1 MPLCKKQI
9 CYYCSGNVKDSIY
22 TNSCCCLRRKI
33 KYIFYHDLFTY
44 INPTEGE
51 KEIFSFETQ
60 FMLFMIPVFG
70 YLIFIARIQYAFF
83 LELNMKNK
91 INQEGESYSYEKN
104 YEKKNKLSTILI
116 LMFALYIVL
125 LIPFFIL
132 YTDIIIFVLLISLP
146 FKFIPIKL
154 LLGIAFGTF
163 MF

>member
-1 MPLCKKQI
+1 
-9 CYYCSGNVKDSIY
+9 
-22 TNSCCCLRRKI
+22 
-33 KYIFYHDLFTY
+33 
-44 INPTEGE
+44 
-51 KEIFSFETQ
+51 
-60 FMLFMIPVFG
+60 MLFMIPVFG